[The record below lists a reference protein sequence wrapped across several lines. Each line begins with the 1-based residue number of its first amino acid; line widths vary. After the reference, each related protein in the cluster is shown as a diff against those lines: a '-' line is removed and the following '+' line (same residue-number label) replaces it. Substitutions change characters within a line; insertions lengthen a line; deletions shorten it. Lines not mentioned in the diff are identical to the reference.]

1 MFVSKYVTS
10 ETNAWKYYNFDKSRY
25 TNPKYIICNFILKK
39 KKKLKIQICLL
50 LLIINL
56 KMSKFCIWIY
66 FNLLFYNLSV
76 HIYSI

>member
-39 KKKLKIQICLL
+39 KIW
-50 LLIINL
+50 
-56 KMSKFCIWIY
+56 KFRY
-66 FNLLFYNLSV
+66 VY
-76 HIYSI
+76 YY

>member
-39 KKKLKIQICLL
+39 KKFENSDMFI
-50 LLIINL
+50 IIN
-56 KMSKFCIWIY
+56 Y
-66 FNLLFYNLSV
+66 
-76 HIYSI
+76 